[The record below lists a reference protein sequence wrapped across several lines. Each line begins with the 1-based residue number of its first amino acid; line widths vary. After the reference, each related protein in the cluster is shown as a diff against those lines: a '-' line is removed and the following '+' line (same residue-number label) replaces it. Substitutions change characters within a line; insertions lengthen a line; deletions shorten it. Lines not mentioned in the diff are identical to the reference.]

1 MKNIALL
8 LETIFFVS
16 LIGCTFLSPAL
27 SLAAPDKPAITHTV
41 EGSPEQDKQIL
52 PETVTI
58 DSQEYIVPDSWQGHR
73 IDAPSLSSPPLV
85 LVPSEFVHNNGQIF
99 LLQQARDAFQKMAES
114 AREDGIALV
123 IDSGYRSAWD
133 HKKIYKRLMAKGK
146 SFAEV
151 ARYVAPPGY
160 SEHMLGLA
168 VDFVPSNWRFADA
181 PAYLWLKEHGNRFGF
196 SESYPEI
203 SSDNRPWEPSH
214 WRYHPTIRPQQSAI
228 KFKQAEVIQP

>member
-1 MKNIALL
+1 MSLTFFCPTLSSADTDETAVSNA
-8 LETIFFVS
+8 LETDS
-16 LIGCTFLSPAL
+16 
-27 SLAAPDKPAITHTV
+27 
-41 EGSPEQDKQIL
+41 EQGQQTL

-73 IDAPSLSSPPLV
+73 IDAPSLSRPPLV
-85 LVPSEFVHNNGQIF
+85 PVPPKFVKNNGQIF
-99 LLQQARDAFQKMAES
+99 LLPQARDAFQEMAES
-114 AREDGIALV
+114 ARDEGIALV
-123 IDSGYRSAWD
+123 IDSGYRSAWYQ
-133 HKKIYKRLMAKGK
+133 KKIYKRLMAKGK
-146 SFAEV
+146 SFVEI

-181 PAYLWLKEHGNRFGF
+181 PAYQWLKEHGNTFGF

-214 WRYHPTIRPQQSAI
+214 WRYHPTISPQQSAR
-228 KFKQAEVIQP
+228 KFKVE